1 MFLSVL
7 LFICL
12 LSFIGFWITVSVYRF
27 KGYEFFFIFL
37 SFLINQCYLRV
48 SLFLFLIF
56 YLKCVFKVLT
66 VQTFLQQ
73 IVFNSHL
80 VKFRVTFWVSISIVA
95 QRHFSVLDVG
105 RYILFMIF
113 TRSFNQVKSLPGK
126 NQVKPCWS
134 KNIRCF
140 VEVYPMKLQLHG
152 CIHTVV
158 RMVKEC
164 AAKQECWW
172 TRHLFH
178 FGSEECLLGKF
189 SASILGKRGG
199 ISPSLAVCVST
210 CSGRQSPTRRQR

>member
-7 LFICL
+7 LFICFI
-12 LSFIGFWITVSVYRF
+12 SFIWSWIIVSVYRF

-37 SFLINQCYLRV
+37 SFLINQCYLHV
-48 SLFLFLIF
+48 SLFLFLIC
-56 YLKCVFKVLT
+56 LKCIFKVLT

-80 VKFRVTFWVSISIVA
+80 VKCRVTFWVSISIVA
-95 QRHFSVLDVG
+95 TVCSEAFQCSWCRKVIYCSWFLPGHL
-105 RYILFMIF
+105 
-113 TRSFNQVKSLPGK
+113 TRSKAY
-126 NQVKPCWS
+126 QVKPCWS

-140 VEVYPMKLQLHG
+140 VEVYPMKLRLHG

-158 RMVKEC
+158 RMAKEC

-178 FGSEECLLGKF
+178 LGSEECLLGKF